1 MNDEDNLNLF
11 GENWREKFGKM
22 TKEQG
27 QKK

>member
-1 MNDEDNLNLF
+1 MNDEDNQELF
-11 GENWREKFGKM
+11 GENWRDRFGKM